1 MKLEWF
7 IARRISGKSYNKGV
21 SSTVVKIA
29 VAAVALSVAVMI
41 VSMSVIIGFKDE
53 IMDKVVGFGSC
64 INIVNRETGGNYE
77 TLPISS
83 KQDFYPSIE
92 NEQGIK
98 HIQRYVM
105 KPAILKSGADILGV
119 VIKGVGEEYD
129 FKFFEENMLEG
140 HPPTITSGEP
150 KSDSMLI
157 SKRMADLLNLSLGD
171 KVVAY
176 FVQDPPRMR
185 KYTVSGIYQTGLEDY
200 DQIFCLTDM
209 ADIQKLNGWTDDQI
223 SGFEVM
229 IDDFAQL
236 DDMSSLV
243 REFAGYQIAEDGSM
257 LRVSNVKDNNRQ
269 LFDWITLT
277 EMNVYVI
284 LGIMFFVAFV
294 NMSTAM
300 LIIIFERAP
309 MIGIMKAVGSTN
321 WLIRKIFI
329 IQSVYI
335 TGRGVII
342 GNIVAVVLILLEQT
356 FKLVAL
362 NPESYYVDHVPAEFQ
377 IWYFLAIDL
386 GTLLVM
392 SLMLV
397 IPSLAISK
405 MEPAKV
411 VSFR

>member
-7 IARRISGKSYNKGV
+7 IARRISGKTYNKGV

-41 VSMSVIIGFKDE
+41 VSMSVIIGFKNE

-64 INIVNRETGGNYE
+64 VNIVNRETGGNYE
-77 TLPISS
+77 TMPISS
-83 KQDFYPSIE
+83 EQDFFPSIE
-92 NEQGIK
+92 NEQGIN

-119 VIKGVGEEYD
+119 IIKGVGGEYD
-129 FKFFEENMLEG
+129 FKFFEDNMVEG
-140 HPPTITSGEP
+140 CAP
-150 KSDSMLI
+150 KIIAGQKTDSMLI
-157 SKRMADLLNLSLGD
+157 SKRMADLLNLKLGD

-200 DQIFCLTDM
+200 DKLFCFTDM
-209 ADIQKLNGWTDDQI
+209 TDIQKINGWNDNQI

-229 IDDFAQL
+229 IDDFSKL
-236 DDMSSLV
+236 EDMSSLV
-243 REFAGYQIAEDGSM
+243 REYAGYQISEDGAM
-257 LRVSNVKDNNRQ
+257 LRVTNVKDNNRQ

-284 LGIMFFVAFV
+284 LAIMFFVAFV

-300 LIIIFERAP
+300 LISIFERAA
-309 MIGIMKAVGSTN
+309 MIGIMKAVGSCN

-329 IQSVYI
+329 IQSAHI
-335 TGRGVII
+335 TSRGVVI
-342 GNIVAVVLILLEQT
+342 GNIVAAVLILLEQY
-356 FKLVAL
+356 FHLVGLDPA
-362 NPESYYVDHVPAEFQ
+362 SYYVDHVPAEFQ
-377 IWYFLAIDL
+377 LWYFVAIDL
-386 GTLLVM
+386 CTLLVM
-392 SLMLV
+392 SIMLV
-397 IPSLAISK
+397 LPSMAISK

-411 VSFR
+411 VNFR

>member
-1 MKLEWF
+1 
-7 IARRISGKSYNKGV
+7 
-21 SSTVVKIA
+21 
-29 VAAVALSVAVMI
+29 
-41 VSMSVIIGFKDE
+41 
-53 IMDKVVGFGSC
+53 
-64 INIVNRETGGNYE
+64 
-77 TLPISS
+77 
-83 KQDFYPSIE
+83 
-92 NEQGIK
+92 
-98 HIQRYVM
+98 
-105 KPAILKSGADILGV
+105 
-119 VIKGVGEEYD
+119 
-129 FKFFEENMLEG
+129 
-140 HPPTITSGEP
+140 
-150 KSDSMLI
+150 
-157 SKRMADLLNLSLGD
+157 
-171 KVVAY
+171 
-176 FVQDPPRMR
+176 
-185 KYTVSGIYQTGLEDY
+185 
-200 DQIFCLTDM
+200 
-209 ADIQKLNGWTDDQI
+209 
-223 SGFEVM
+223 
-229 IDDFAQL
+229 
-236 DDMSSLV
+236 
-243 REFAGYQIAEDGSM
+243 M

-342 GNIVAVVLILLEQT
+342 GNIVAAVLILLEQT

-411 VSFR
+411 VSFM

>member
-7 IARRISGKSYNKGV
+7 IARRISGKTYNKGV

-64 INIVNRETGGNYE
+64 VNIVNRETGGNYE
-77 TLPISS
+77 TMPISS
-83 KQDFYPSIE
+83 EQDFYPSIE
-92 NEQGIK
+92 NESGIN

-119 VIKGVGEEYD
+119 IIKGVGSEYD
-129 FKFFEENMLEG
+129 FSFFEENMVEG
-140 HPPTITSGEP
+140 SAPKLVAGQ

-157 SKRMADLLNLSLGD
+157 SKRMADLLNLSVGD
-171 KVVAY
+171 KLVSY

-200 DQIFCLTDM
+200 DKMFCFTDM
-209 ADIQKLNGWTDDQI
+209 ADIQKINGWNENQI

-229 IDDFAQL
+229 IDDFSKL
-236 DDMSSLV
+236 EEMSSLV
-243 REFAGYQIAEDGSM
+243 REYAGYQISDDGSM
-257 LRVSNVKDNNRQ
+257 LRVTNVKDNNRQ

-284 LGIMFFVAFV
+284 LAIMFFVAFV

-300 LIIIFERAP
+300 LIIIFERAK

-321 WLIRKIFI
+321 WLIRKVFI

-342 GNIVAVVLILLEQT
+342 GNIVAAVLILLEQY
-356 FKLVAL
+356 FHLVGL
-362 NPESYYVDHVPAEFQ
+362 DPTSYYVDHVPAEFQ
-377 IWYFLAIDL
+377 LWYFIAIDL

-397 IPSLAISK
+397 LPSYAISK

-411 VSFR
+411 VNFR

>member
-7 IARRISGKSYNKGV
+7 IARRISGKTYNKGV

-29 VAAVALSVAVMI
+29 VAAVAISVAVMI

-64 INIVNRETGGNYE
+64 VNIVNRESGGNYE
-77 TLPISS
+77 TMPISS
-83 KQDFYPSIE
+83 HQDFYPAIE
-92 NEQGIK
+92 NEDGIK

-119 VIKGVGEEYD
+119 VIKGVGQEYD
-129 FKFFEENMLEG
+129 FGFFEDNLVEG
-140 HPPTITSGEP
+140 SVPKIVDGD
-150 KSDSMLI
+150 KSDAMLI
-157 SKRMADLLNLSLGD
+157 SKRMADLLNLSVGSKL
-171 KVVAY
+171 VAY

-185 KYTVSGIYQTGLEDY
+185 KYTVSGIYQTGLEEY
-200 DQIFCLTDM
+200 DKMFCFSDM
-209 ADIQKLNGWTDDQI
+209 SDIQKLNSWNDNQI

-229 IDDFAQL
+229 IDDFAKL
-236 DDMSSLV
+236 DEMTALV
-243 REFAGYQIAEDGSM
+243 QEYAGYQIAEDGSM
-257 LRVSNVKDNNRQ
+257 LRVTNVKENNRQ

-300 LIIIFERAP
+300 LIIIFERAA
-309 MIGIMKAVGSTN
+309 MIGIMKAVGSCN

-329 IQSVYI
+329 IQSMYI
-335 TGRGVII
+335 TGKGVII
-342 GNIVAVVLILLEQT
+342 GNIVAAVLILLEQC
-356 FKLVAL
+356 FHLVGL
-362 NPESYYVDHVPAEFQ
+362 DPQSYYVDHVPAEFQ
-377 IWYFLAIDL
+377 FWYFIAIDF

-392 SLMLV
+392 SIMLV
-397 IPSLAISK
+397 LPSMAISK

-411 VSFR
+411 VNFR

>member
-41 VSMSVIIGFKDE
+41 VSMSVIIGFKNE

-64 INIVNRETGGNYE
+64 VNIVNRETGGNYE
-77 TLPISS
+77 TMPISS
-83 KQDFYPSIE
+83 EQDFFPSIE
-92 NEQGIK
+92 NEQGIN

-119 VIKGVGEEYD
+119 IIKGVGSEYD
-129 FKFFEENMLEG
+129 FKFFEDNMLEG
-140 HPPTITSGEP
+140 CAPKIISGQ
-150 KSDSMLI
+150 KTDSMLI
-157 SKRMADLLNLSLGD
+157 SKRMADLLNLKLGD

-200 DQIFCLTDM
+200 DKLFCFTDM
-209 ADIQKLNGWTDDQI
+209 TDIQKINGWNENQI

-229 IDDFAQL
+229 IDDFSKL
-236 DDMSSLV
+236 EEMSSLV
-243 REFAGYQIAEDGSM
+243 REYAGYQISEDGAM
-257 LRVSNVKDNNRQ
+257 LRVTNVKDNNRQ

-284 LGIMFFVAFV
+284 LAIMFFVAFV

-300 LIIIFERAP
+300 LIIIFERAA
-309 MIGIMKAVGSTN
+309 MIGIMKAVGSSN

-329 IQSVYI
+329 IQSVHI
-335 TGRGVII
+335 TSRGVVI
-342 GNIVAVVLILLEQT
+342 GNIVAAVLILLEQY
-356 FKLVAL
+356 FHLVGLDPA
-362 NPESYYVDHVPAEFQ
+362 SYYVDHVPAEFQ
-377 IWYFLAIDL
+377 LWYFIAIDL

-392 SLMLV
+392 SIMLV
-397 IPSLAISK
+397 LPSMAISK

-411 VSFR
+411 VNFR

>member
-41 VSMSVIIGFKDE
+41 VSMSVIIGFKNE

-64 INIVNRETGGNYE
+64 VNIVNRETGGNYE
-77 TLPISS
+77 TMPISS
-83 KQDFYPSIE
+83 EQDFFPSIE
-92 NEQGIK
+92 NEQGIN

-119 VIKGVGEEYD
+119 IIKGVGSEYD
-129 FKFFEENMLEG
+129 FKFFEDNMLEG
-140 HPPTITSGEP
+140 CAP
-150 KSDSMLI
+150 KIIAGQKTDSMLI
-157 SKRMADLLNLSLGD
+157 SKRMADLLNLKLGD

-200 DQIFCLTDM
+200 DKLFCFTDM
-209 ADIQKLNGWTDDQI
+209 TDIQKINGWNENQI

-229 IDDFAQL
+229 IDDFSKL
-236 DDMSSLV
+236 EDMSSLV
-243 REFAGYQIAEDGSM
+243 REYAGYQISEDGAM
-257 LRVSNVKDNNRQ
+257 LRVTNVKDNNRQ

-284 LGIMFFVAFV
+284 LAIMFFVAFV

-300 LIIIFERAP
+300 LIIIFERAA
-309 MIGIMKAVGSTN
+309 MIGIMKAVGSSN

-329 IQSVYI
+329 IQSVHI
-335 TGRGVII
+335 TSRGVVI
-342 GNIVAVVLILLEQT
+342 GNIVAAVLILLEQY
-356 FKLVAL
+356 FHLVGLDPA
-362 NPESYYVDHVPAEFQ
+362 SYYVDHVPAEFQ
-377 IWYFLAIDL
+377 LWYFIAIDL

-392 SLMLV
+392 SIMLV
-397 IPSLAISK
+397 LPSMAISK

-411 VSFR
+411 VNFR

>member
-7 IARRISGKSYNKGV
+7 IARRISGKTYNKGV

-41 VSMSVIIGFKDE
+41 VSMSVIIGFKNE

-64 INIVNRETGGNYE
+64 VNIVNRETGGNYE
-77 TLPISS
+77 TMPISS
-83 KQDFYPSIE
+83 EQDFFPSIE
-92 NEQGIK
+92 NEQGIN

-119 VIKGVGEEYD
+119 IIKGVGCEYD
-129 FKFFEENMLEG
+129 FKFFEDNMVEG
-140 HPPTITSGEP
+140 CAP
-150 KSDSMLI
+150 KIFAGQKTDSMLI
-157 SKRMADLLNLSLGD
+157 SKRMADLLNLKLGD

-200 DQIFCLTDM
+200 DKLFCFTDM
-209 ADIQKLNGWTDDQI
+209 TDIQKINGWNDNQI

-229 IDDFAQL
+229 IDDFSKL
-236 DDMSSLV
+236 EDMSSLV
-243 REFAGYQIAEDGSM
+243 REYAGYQISEDGAM
-257 LRVSNVKDNNRQ
+257 LRVTNVKDNNRQ

-284 LGIMFFVAFV
+284 LAIMFFVAFV

-300 LIIIFERAP
+300 LIIIFERAA
-309 MIGIMKAVGSTN
+309 MIGIMKAVGSCN

-329 IQSVYI
+329 IQSAHI
-335 TGRGVII
+335 KSRGVVI
-342 GNIVAVVLILLEQT
+342 GNIVAAVLILLEQY
-356 FKLVAL
+356 FHLVGLDPA
-362 NPESYYVDHVPAEFQ
+362 SYYVDHVPAEFQ
-377 IWYFLAIDL
+377 LWYFVAIDL
-386 GTLLVM
+386 GTLLLM
-392 SLMLV
+392 SIMLV
-397 IPSLAISK
+397 LPSMAISK

-411 VSFR
+411 VNFR

>member
-41 VSMSVIIGFKDE
+41 VSMSVIIGFKNE

-64 INIVNRETGGNYE
+64 VNIVNRETGGNYE
-77 TLPISS
+77 TMPISS
-83 KQDFYPSIE
+83 EQDFFPSIE
-92 NEQGIK
+92 NEQGIN

-119 VIKGVGEEYD
+119 IIKGVGSEYD
-129 FKFFEENMLEG
+129 FKFFEDNMVEG
-140 HPPTITSGEP
+140 CAP
-150 KSDSMLI
+150 KIIAGQKTDSMLI
-157 SKRMADLLNLSLGD
+157 SKRMADLLNLKLGD

-200 DQIFCLTDM
+200 DKLFCFTDM
-209 ADIQKLNGWTDDQI
+209 TDIQKINGWNENQI

-229 IDDFAQL
+229 IDDFSKL
-236 DDMSSLV
+236 EEMSSLV
-243 REFAGYQIAEDGSM
+243 REYAGYQISEDGAM
-257 LRVSNVKDNNRQ
+257 LRVTNVKDNNRQ

-284 LGIMFFVAFV
+284 LAIMFFVAFV

-300 LIIIFERAP
+300 LIIIFERAA
-309 MIGIMKAVGSTN
+309 MIGIMKAVGSSN

-329 IQSVYI
+329 IQSVHI
-335 TGRGVII
+335 TSRGVVI
-342 GNIVAVVLILLEQT
+342 GNIVAAVLILLEQY
-356 FKLVAL
+356 FHLVGLDPA
-362 NPESYYVDHVPAEFQ
+362 SYYVDHVPAEFQ
-377 IWYFLAIDL
+377 LWYFIAIDL

-392 SLMLV
+392 SIMLV
-397 IPSLAISK
+397 LPSMAISK

-411 VSFR
+411 VNFR

>member
-7 IARRISGKSYNKGV
+7 IARRISGKTYNKGV

-64 INIVNRETGGNYE
+64 VNIVNRETGGNYE
-77 TLPISS
+77 TMPISS
-83 KQDFYPSIE
+83 EQDFYPSIE
-92 NEQGIK
+92 NELGIN

-119 VIKGVGEEYD
+119 IIKGVGSEYD
-129 FKFFEENMLEG
+129 FSFFEENMVEG
-140 HPPTITSGEP
+140 SAPKLVAGQ

-157 SKRMADLLNLSLGD
+157 SKRMADLLNLSVGD
-171 KVVAY
+171 KLVSY

-200 DQIFCLTDM
+200 DKLFCFTDM
-209 ADIQKLNGWTDDQI
+209 ADIQKINGWNENQI

-229 IDDFAQL
+229 IDDFSKL
-236 DDMSSLV
+236 EEMSSLV
-243 REFAGYQIAEDGSM
+243 REYAGYQISDDGSM
-257 LRVSNVKDNNRQ
+257 LRVTNVKDNNRQ

-284 LGIMFFVAFV
+284 LAIMFFVAFV

-300 LIIIFERAP
+300 LIIIFERAK

-321 WLIRKIFI
+321 WLIRKVFI

-342 GNIVAVVLILLEQT
+342 GNIVAAVLILLEQY
-356 FKLVAL
+356 FHLVGL
-362 NPESYYVDHVPAEFQ
+362 DPTSYYVDHVPAEFQ
-377 IWYFLAIDL
+377 LWYFIAIDL

-397 IPSLAISK
+397 LPSYAISK

-411 VSFR
+411 VNFR

>member
-1 MKLEWF
+1 MILEWF
-7 IARRISGKSYNKGV
+7 IARRISGKTYNKGV

-41 VSMSVIIGFKDE
+41 VSMSVIIGFKNE

-64 INIVNRETGGNYE
+64 VNIVNRETGGNYE
-77 TLPISS
+77 TMPISS
-83 KQDFYPSIE
+83 EQDFFPSIE
-92 NEQGIK
+92 NEQGIN

-119 VIKGVGEEYD
+119 IIKGVGGEYD
-129 FKFFEENMLEG
+129 FKFFEDNMVEG
-140 HPPTITSGEP
+140 CAP
-150 KSDSMLI
+150 KIIAGQKTDSMLI
-157 SKRMADLLNLSLGD
+157 SKRMADLLNLKLGD

-200 DQIFCLTDM
+200 DKLFCFTDM
-209 ADIQKLNGWTDDQI
+209 TDIQKINGWNDNQI

-229 IDDFAQL
+229 IDDFSKL
-236 DDMSSLV
+236 EDMSSLV
-243 REFAGYQIAEDGSM
+243 REYAGYQISEDGAM
-257 LRVSNVKDNNRQ
+257 LRVTNVKDNNRQ

-284 LGIMFFVAFV
+284 LAIMFFVAFV

-300 LIIIFERAP
+300 LIIIFERAA
-309 MIGIMKAVGSTN
+309 MIGIMKAVGSCN

-329 IQSVYI
+329 IQSAHI
-335 TGRGVII
+335 TSRGVVI
-342 GNIVAVVLILLEQT
+342 GNIVAAVLILLEQY
-356 FKLVAL
+356 FHLVGLDPA
-362 NPESYYVDHVPAEFQ
+362 SYYVDHVPAEFQ
-377 IWYFLAIDL
+377 LWYFVAIDL

-392 SLMLV
+392 SIMLV
-397 IPSLAISK
+397 LPSMAISK

-411 VSFR
+411 VNFR

>member
-7 IARRISGKSYNKGV
+7 IARRISGKTYNKGV

-41 VSMSVIIGFKDE
+41 VSMSVIIGFKNE

-64 INIVNRETGGNYE
+64 VNIVNRETGGNYE
-77 TLPISS
+77 TMPISS
-83 KQDFYPSIE
+83 EQDFFPSIE
-92 NEQGIK
+92 NEQGIN

-119 VIKGVGEEYD
+119 IIKGVGGEYD
-129 FKFFEENMLEG
+129 FKFFEDNMVEG
-140 HPPTITSGEP
+140 CAP
-150 KSDSMLI
+150 KIIAGQKTDSMLI
-157 SKRMADLLNLSLGD
+157 SKRMAELLNLKLGD

-200 DQIFCLTDM
+200 DKLFCFTDM
-209 ADIQKLNGWTDDQI
+209 TDIQKINGWNDNQI

-229 IDDFAQL
+229 IDDFSKL
-236 DDMSSLV
+236 EDMSSLV
-243 REFAGYQIAEDGSM
+243 REYAGYQISEDGAM
-257 LRVSNVKDNNRQ
+257 LRVTNVKDNNRQ

-284 LGIMFFVAFV
+284 LAIMFFVAFV

-300 LIIIFERAP
+300 LIIIFERAA
-309 MIGIMKAVGSTN
+309 MIGIMKAVGSCN

-329 IQSVYI
+329 IQSAHI
-335 TGRGVII
+335 TSRGVVI
-342 GNIVAVVLILLEQT
+342 GNIVAAVLILLEQY
-356 FKLVAL
+356 FHLVGLDPA
-362 NPESYYVDHVPAEFQ
+362 SYYVDHVPAEFQ
-377 IWYFLAIDL
+377 LWYFVAIDL

-392 SLMLV
+392 SIMLV
-397 IPSLAISK
+397 LPSMAISK

-411 VSFR
+411 VNFR

>member
-21 SSTVVKIA
+21 SSSVVKIA

-41 VSMSVIIGFKDE
+41 VSMSVIIGFKNE

-64 INIVNRETGGNYE
+64 VNIVNRETGGNYE
-77 TLPISS
+77 TMPISS
-83 KQDFYPSIE
+83 EQDFFPSIE
-92 NEQGIK
+92 NEQGIN

-119 VIKGVGEEYD
+119 IIKGVGSEYD
-129 FKFFEENMLEG
+129 FKFFEDNMLEG
-140 HPPTITSGEP
+140 CAP
-150 KSDSMLI
+150 KIIAGQKTDSMLI
-157 SKRMADLLNLSLGD
+157 SKRMADLLNLKLGD
-171 KVVAY
+171 KIVAY

-200 DQIFCLTDM
+200 DKLFCFTDM
-209 ADIQKLNGWTDDQI
+209 TDIQKINGWNENQI

-229 IDDFAQL
+229 IDDFSKL
-236 DDMSSLV
+236 EDMSSLV
-243 REFAGYQIAEDGSM
+243 REYAGYQISEDGAM
-257 LRVSNVKDNNRQ
+257 LRVTNVKDNNRQ

-284 LGIMFFVAFV
+284 LAIMFFVAFV

-300 LIIIFERAP
+300 LIIIFERAA
-309 MIGIMKAVGSTN
+309 MIGIMKAVGSSN

-329 IQSVYI
+329 IQSVHI
-335 TGRGVII
+335 TSRGVVI
-342 GNIVAVVLILLEQT
+342 GNIVAAVLILLEQY
-356 FKLVAL
+356 FHLVGLDPA
-362 NPESYYVDHVPAEFQ
+362 SYYVDHVPAEFQ
-377 IWYFLAIDL
+377 LWYFIAIDL

-392 SLMLV
+392 SIMLV
-397 IPSLAISK
+397 LPSMAISK

-411 VSFR
+411 VNFR

>member
-1 MKLEWF
+1 LKLEWF

-41 VSMSVIIGFKDE
+41 VSMSVIIGFKNE

-64 INIVNRETGGNYE
+64 VNIVNRETGGNYE
-77 TLPISS
+77 TMPISS
-83 KQDFYPSIE
+83 EQDFFPSIE
-92 NEQGIK
+92 NEQGIN

-119 VIKGVGEEYD
+119 IIKGVGSEYD
-129 FKFFEENMLEG
+129 FKFFEDNMLEG
-140 HPPTITSGEP
+140 CAP
-150 KSDSMLI
+150 KIIAGQKTDSMLI
-157 SKRMADLLNLSLGD
+157 SKRMADLLNLKLGD

-200 DQIFCLTDM
+200 DKLFCFTDM
-209 ADIQKLNGWTDDQI
+209 TDIQKINGWNENQI

-229 IDDFAQL
+229 IDDFSKL
-236 DDMSSLV
+236 EDMSSLV
-243 REFAGYQIAEDGSM
+243 REYAGYQISEDGAM
-257 LRVSNVKDNNRQ
+257 LRVTNVKDNNRQ

-284 LGIMFFVAFV
+284 LAIMFFVAFV

-300 LIIIFERAP
+300 LIIIFERAA
-309 MIGIMKAVGSTN
+309 MIGIMKAVGSSN

-329 IQSVYI
+329 IQSVHI
-335 TGRGVII
+335 TSRGVVI
-342 GNIVAVVLILLEQT
+342 GNIVAAVLILLEQY
-356 FKLVAL
+356 FHLVGLDPA
-362 NPESYYVDHVPAEFQ
+362 SYYVDHVPAEFQ
-377 IWYFLAIDL
+377 LWYFIAIDL

-392 SLMLV
+392 SIMLV
-397 IPSLAISK
+397 LPSMAISK

-411 VSFR
+411 VNFR

>member
-41 VSMSVIIGFKDE
+41 VSMSVIIGFKNE

-64 INIVNRETGGNYE
+64 VNIVNRETGGNYE
-77 TLPISS
+77 TMPISS
-83 KQDFYPSIE
+83 EQDFFPSIE
-92 NEQGIK
+92 NEQGIN

-119 VIKGVGEEYD
+119 IIKGVGSEYD
-129 FKFFEENMLEG
+129 FKFFEDNMLEG
-140 HPPTITSGEP
+140 CAP
-150 KSDSMLI
+150 KIVAGQKTDSMLI
-157 SKRMADLLNLSLGD
+157 SKRMADLLNLKLGD

-200 DQIFCLTDM
+200 DKLFCFTDM
-209 ADIQKLNGWTDDQI
+209 TDIQKINGWNENQI

-229 IDDFAQL
+229 IDDFSKL
-236 DDMSSLV
+236 EDMSSLV
-243 REFAGYQIAEDGSM
+243 REYAGYQISEDGAM
-257 LRVSNVKDNNRQ
+257 LRVTNVKDNNRQ

-284 LGIMFFVAFV
+284 LAIMFFVAFV

-300 LIIIFERAP
+300 LIIIFERAA
-309 MIGIMKAVGSTN
+309 MIGIMKAVGSSN

-329 IQSVYI
+329 IQSVHI
-335 TGRGVII
+335 TSRGVVI
-342 GNIVAVVLILLEQT
+342 GNIVAAVLILLEQY
-356 FKLVAL
+356 FHLVGLDPA
-362 NPESYYVDHVPAEFQ
+362 SYYVDHVPAEFQ
-377 IWYFLAIDL
+377 LWYFIAIDL

-392 SLMLV
+392 SIMLV
-397 IPSLAISK
+397 LPSMAISK

-411 VSFR
+411 VNFR

>member
-41 VSMSVIIGFKDE
+41 VSMSVIIGFKNE

-64 INIVNRETGGNYE
+64 VNIVNRETGGNYE
-77 TLPISS
+77 TMPISS
-83 KQDFYPSIE
+83 EQDFFPSIE
-92 NEQGIK
+92 NEQGIN

-119 VIKGVGEEYD
+119 IIKGVGSEYN
-129 FKFFEENMLEG
+129 FKFFEDNMLEG
-140 HPPTITSGEP
+140 CAP
-150 KSDSMLI
+150 KIIAGQKTDSMLI
-157 SKRMADLLNLSLGD
+157 SKRMADLLNLKLGD

-200 DQIFCLTDM
+200 DKLFCFTDM
-209 ADIQKLNGWTDDQI
+209 TDIQKINGWNENQI

-229 IDDFAQL
+229 IDDFSKL
-236 DDMSSLV
+236 EEMSSLV
-243 REFAGYQIAEDGSM
+243 REYAGYQISEDGAM
-257 LRVSNVKDNNRQ
+257 LRVTNVKDNNRQ

-284 LGIMFFVAFV
+284 LAIMFFVAFV

-300 LIIIFERAP
+300 LIIIFERAA
-309 MIGIMKAVGSTN
+309 MIGIMKAVGSSN

-329 IQSVYI
+329 IQSVHI
-335 TGRGVII
+335 TSRGVVI
-342 GNIVAVVLILLEQT
+342 GNIVAAVLILLEQY
-356 FKLVAL
+356 FHLVGLDPA
-362 NPESYYVDHVPAEFQ
+362 SYYVDHVPAEFQ
-377 IWYFLAIDL
+377 LWYFIAIDL

-392 SLMLV
+392 SIMLV
-397 IPSLAISK
+397 LPSMAISK

-411 VSFR
+411 VNFR

>member
-41 VSMSVIIGFKDE
+41 VSMSVIIGFKNE

-64 INIVNRETGGNYE
+64 VNIVNRETGGNYE
-77 TLPISS
+77 TMPISS
-83 KQDFYPSIE
+83 EQDFFPSIE
-92 NEQGIK
+92 NEQGIN

-119 VIKGVGEEYD
+119 IIKGVGSEYN
-129 FKFFEENMLEG
+129 FKFFDDNMLEG
-140 HPPTITSGEP
+140 CAP
-150 KSDSMLI
+150 KIIAGQKTDSMLI
-157 SKRMADLLNLSLGD
+157 SKRMADLLNLKLGD

-200 DQIFCLTDM
+200 DKLFCFTDM
-209 ADIQKLNGWTDDQI
+209 TDIQKINGWNENQI

-229 IDDFAQL
+229 IDDFSKL
-236 DDMSSLV
+236 EEMSSLV
-243 REFAGYQIAEDGSM
+243 REYAGYQISEDGAM
-257 LRVSNVKDNNRQ
+257 LRVTNVKDNNRQ

-284 LGIMFFVAFV
+284 LAIMFFVAFV

-300 LIIIFERAP
+300 LIIIFERAA
-309 MIGIMKAVGSTN
+309 MIGIMKAVGSSN

-329 IQSVYI
+329 IQSVHI
-335 TGRGVII
+335 TSRGVVI
-342 GNIVAVVLILLEQT
+342 GNIVAAVLILLEQY
-356 FKLVAL
+356 FHLVGLDPA
-362 NPESYYVDHVPAEFQ
+362 SYYVDHVPAEFQ
-377 IWYFLAIDL
+377 LWYFIAIDL

-392 SLMLV
+392 SIMLV
-397 IPSLAISK
+397 LPSMAISK

-411 VSFR
+411 VNFR

>member
-7 IARRISGKSYNKGV
+7 IARRISGKTYNKGV

-64 INIVNRETGGNYE
+64 VNIVNRETGGNYE
-77 TLPISS
+77 TMPISS
-83 KQDFYPSIE
+83 EQDFYPSIE
-92 NEQGIK
+92 NEPGIN

-119 VIKGVGEEYD
+119 IIKGVGSEYD
-129 FKFFEENMLEG
+129 FSFFEENMVEG
-140 HPPTITSGEP
+140 SAPKLVAGQ

-157 SKRMADLLNLSLGD
+157 SKRMADLLNLSVGD
-171 KVVAY
+171 KLVSY

-200 DQIFCLTDM
+200 DKMFCFTDM
-209 ADIQKLNGWTDDQI
+209 ADIQKINGWNENQI

-229 IDDFAQL
+229 IDDFSKL
-236 DDMSSLV
+236 EEMSSLV
-243 REFAGYQIAEDGSM
+243 REYAGYQISDDGSM
-257 LRVSNVKDNNRQ
+257 LRVTNVKDNNRQ

-284 LGIMFFVAFV
+284 LAIMFFVAFV

-300 LIIIFERAP
+300 LIIIFERAK

-321 WLIRKIFI
+321 WLIRKVFI

-342 GNIVAVVLILLEQT
+342 GNIVAAVLILLEQY
-356 FKLVAL
+356 FHLVGL
-362 NPESYYVDHVPAEFQ
+362 DPTSYYVDHVPAEFQ
-377 IWYFLAIDL
+377 LWYFIAIDL

-397 IPSLAISK
+397 LPSYAISK

-411 VSFR
+411 VNFR

>member
-41 VSMSVIIGFKDE
+41 VSMSVIIGFKNE

-64 INIVNRETGGNYE
+64 VNIVNRETGGNYE
-77 TLPISS
+77 TMPISS
-83 KQDFYPSIE
+83 EQDFFPSIE
-92 NEQGIK
+92 NEQGIN

-119 VIKGVGEEYD
+119 IIKGVGSEYD
-129 FKFFEENMLEG
+129 FKFFEDNMVEG
-140 HPPTITSGEP
+140 CAPKIISGQ
-150 KSDSMLI
+150 KTDSMLI
-157 SKRMADLLNLSLGD
+157 SKRMADLLNLKLGD

-200 DQIFCLTDM
+200 DKLFCFTDM
-209 ADIQKLNGWTDDQI
+209 TDIQKINGWNENQI

-229 IDDFAQL
+229 IDDFSKL
-236 DDMSSLV
+236 EDMSSLV
-243 REFAGYQIAEDGSM
+243 REYAGYQISEDGAM
-257 LRVSNVKDNNRQ
+257 LRVTNVKDNNRQ

-284 LGIMFFVAFV
+284 LAIMFFVAFV

-300 LIIIFERAP
+300 LIIIFERAA
-309 MIGIMKAVGSTN
+309 MIGIMKAVGSSN

-329 IQSVYI
+329 IQSVHI
-335 TGRGVII
+335 TSRGVVI
-342 GNIVAVVLILLEQT
+342 GNIVAAVLILLEQY
-356 FKLVAL
+356 FHLVGLDPA
-362 NPESYYVDHVPAEFQ
+362 SYYVDHVPAEFQ
-377 IWYFLAIDL
+377 LWYFIAIDL

-392 SLMLV
+392 SIMLV
-397 IPSLAISK
+397 SPSMAISK

-411 VSFR
+411 VNFR

>member
-41 VSMSVIIGFKDE
+41 ASMSVIIGFKNE

-64 INIVNRETGGNYE
+64 VNIVNRETGGNYE
-77 TLPISS
+77 TMPISS
-83 KQDFYPSIE
+83 EQDFFPSIE
-92 NEQGIK
+92 NEQGIN

-119 VIKGVGEEYD
+119 IIKGVGSEYD
-129 FKFFEENMLEG
+129 FKFFEDNMLEG
-140 HPPTITSGEP
+140 CAP
-150 KSDSMLI
+150 KIIAGQKTDSMLI
-157 SKRMADLLNLSLGD
+157 SKRMADLLNLKLGD

-200 DQIFCLTDM
+200 DKLFCFTDM
-209 ADIQKLNGWTDDQI
+209 TDIQKINGWNENQI

-229 IDDFAQL
+229 IDDFSKL
-236 DDMSSLV
+236 EDMSSLV
-243 REFAGYQIAEDGSM
+243 REYAGYQISEDGAM
-257 LRVSNVKDNNRQ
+257 LRVTNVKDNNRQ

-284 LGIMFFVAFV
+284 LAIMFFVAFV

-300 LIIIFERAP
+300 LIIIFERAA
-309 MIGIMKAVGSTN
+309 MIGIMKAVGSSN

-329 IQSVYI
+329 IQSVHI
-335 TGRGVII
+335 TSRGVVI
-342 GNIVAVVLILLEQT
+342 GNIVAAVLILLEQY
-356 FKLVAL
+356 FHLVGLDPA
-362 NPESYYVDHVPAEFQ
+362 SYYVDHVPAEFQ
-377 IWYFLAIDL
+377 LWYFIAIDL

-392 SLMLV
+392 SIMLV
-397 IPSLAISK
+397 LPSMAISK

-411 VSFR
+411 VNFR

>member
-7 IARRISGKSYNKGV
+7 IARRISGKTYNKGV

-41 VSMSVIIGFKDE
+41 VSMAVIIGFKDE

-64 INIVNRETGGNYE
+64 INIINRETGGNYE
-77 TLPISS
+77 TLPISA

-98 HIQRYVM
+98 HIQRYLM

-129 FKFFEENMLEG
+129 FKFFEDNMVEG
-140 HPPTITSGEP
+140 HPPIIKSGTT

-157 SKRMADLLNLSLGD
+157 SKRMADILNLSLGD

-200 DQIFCLTDM
+200 DKLFCFTDM
-209 ADIQKLNGWTDDQI
+209 ADIQKLNGWNDDQI

-229 IDDFAQL
+229 VDDFDKL
-236 DDMSSLV
+236 DEMSSLV

-321 WLIRKIFI
+321 WLIRKVFI
-329 IQSVYI
+329 IQSIYI

-342 GNIVAVVLILLEQT
+342 GNIVAAVLILLEQT

-377 IWYFLAIDL
+377 FWYFLAIDL

>member
-7 IARRISGKSYNKGV
+7 IARRISGKTYNKGV

-41 VSMSVIIGFKDE
+41 VSMSVIIGFKNE

-64 INIVNRETGGNYE
+64 VNIVNRETGGNYE
-77 TLPISS
+77 TMPISS
-83 KQDFYPSIE
+83 EQDFFPSIE
-92 NEQGIK
+92 NEQGIN

-119 VIKGVGEEYD
+119 IIKGVGGEYD
-129 FKFFEENMLEG
+129 FKFFEDNMVEG
-140 HPPTITSGEP
+140 CAP
-150 KSDSMLI
+150 KIIAGQKTDSMLI
-157 SKRMADLLNLSLGD
+157 SKRMADLLNLKLGD

-200 DQIFCLTDM
+200 DKLFCFTDM
-209 ADIQKLNGWTDDQI
+209 TDIQKINGWNDNQI

-229 IDDFAQL
+229 IDDFSKL
-236 DDMSSLV
+236 EDMSSLV
-243 REFAGYQIAEDGSM
+243 RGYAGYQISEDGAM
-257 LRVSNVKDNNRQ
+257 LRVTNVKDNNRQ

-284 LGIMFFVAFV
+284 LAIMFFVAFV

-300 LIIIFERAP
+300 LIIIFERAA
-309 MIGIMKAVGSTN
+309 MIGIMKAVGSCN

-329 IQSVYI
+329 IQSAHI
-335 TGRGVII
+335 TSRGVVI
-342 GNIVAVVLILLEQT
+342 GNIVAAVLILLEQY
-356 FKLVAL
+356 FHLVGLDPA
-362 NPESYYVDHVPAEFQ
+362 SYYVDHVPAEFQ
-377 IWYFLAIDL
+377 LWYFVAIDL

-392 SLMLV
+392 SIMLV
-397 IPSLAISK
+397 LPSMAISK

-411 VSFR
+411 VNFR

>member
-41 VSMSVIIGFKDE
+41 VSMSVIIGFKNE

-64 INIVNRETGGNYE
+64 VNIVNRETGGNYE
-77 TLPISS
+77 TMPISS
-83 KQDFYPSIE
+83 EQDFFPSIE
-92 NEQGIK
+92 NEQGIN

-119 VIKGVGEEYD
+119 IIKGVGSEYN
-129 FKFFEENMLEG
+129 FKFFEDNMVEG
-140 HPPTITSGEP
+140 CAP
-150 KSDSMLI
+150 KIVAGQKTDSMLI
-157 SKRMADLLNLSLGD
+157 SKRMADLLNLKLGD

-200 DQIFCLTDM
+200 DKLFCFTDM
-209 ADIQKLNGWTDDQI
+209 TDIQKINGWNENQI

-229 IDDFAQL
+229 IDDFSKL
-236 DDMSSLV
+236 EDMSSLV
-243 REFAGYQIAEDGSM
+243 REYAGYQISEDGAM
-257 LRVSNVKDNNRQ
+257 LRVTNVKDNNRQ

-284 LGIMFFVAFV
+284 LAIMFFVAFV

-300 LIIIFERAP
+300 LIIIFERAA
-309 MIGIMKAVGSTN
+309 MIGIMKAVGSNN

-329 IQSVYI
+329 IQSVHI
-335 TGRGVII
+335 TSRGVVI
-342 GNIVAVVLILLEQT
+342 GNIVAAVLILLEQY
-356 FKLVAL
+356 FHLVGLDPA
-362 NPESYYVDHVPAEFQ
+362 SYYVDHVPAEFQ
-377 IWYFLAIDL
+377 LWYFIAIDL

-392 SLMLV
+392 SIMLV
-397 IPSLAISK
+397 LPSMAISK

-411 VSFR
+411 VNFR

>member
-41 VSMSVIIGFKDE
+41 VSMSVIIGFKNE

-64 INIVNRETGGNYE
+64 VNIVNRETGGNYE
-77 TLPISS
+77 TMPISS
-83 KQDFYPSIE
+83 EQDFFPSIE
-92 NEQGIK
+92 NEQGIN

-119 VIKGVGEEYD
+119 IIKGVGSEYD
-129 FKFFEENMLEG
+129 FKFFEDNMLEG
-140 HPPTITSGEP
+140 CAP
-150 KSDSMLI
+150 KIIAGQKTDSMLI
-157 SKRMADLLNLSLGD
+157 SKRMADLLNLKLGD

-200 DQIFCLTDM
+200 DKLFCFTDM
-209 ADIQKLNGWTDDQI
+209 TDIQKINGWNENQI

-229 IDDFAQL
+229 IDDFSKL
-236 DDMSSLV
+236 EDMSSLV
-243 REFAGYQIAEDGSM
+243 REYAGYQISEDGAM
-257 LRVSNVKDNNRQ
+257 LRVTNVKDNNRQ

-284 LGIMFFVAFV
+284 LAIMFFVAFV

-300 LIIIFERAP
+300 LIIIFERAA
-309 MIGIMKAVGSTN
+309 MIGIMKAVGSSN

-329 IQSVYI
+329 IQSVHI
-335 TGRGVII
+335 TSRGVVI
-342 GNIVAVVLILLEQT
+342 GNIVAAVLIILEQY
-356 FKLVAL
+356 FHLVGLDPA
-362 NPESYYVDHVPAEFQ
+362 SYYVDHVPAEFQ
-377 IWYFLAIDL
+377 LWYFIAIDL

-392 SLMLV
+392 SIMLV
-397 IPSLAISK
+397 LPSMAISK

-411 VSFR
+411 VNFR

>member
-41 VSMSVIIGFKDE
+41 VSMSVIIGFKNE

-64 INIVNRETGGNYE
+64 VNIVNRETGGNYE
-77 TLPISS
+77 TMPISS
-83 KQDFYPSIE
+83 EQDFFPSIE
-92 NEQGIK
+92 NEQGIN

-119 VIKGVGEEYD
+119 IIKGVGSEYD
-129 FKFFEENMLEG
+129 FKFFEDNMLEG
-140 HPPTITSGEP
+140 CAP
-150 KSDSMLI
+150 KIIAGQKTDSMLI
-157 SKRMADLLNLSLGD
+157 SKRMSDLLNLKLGD

-200 DQIFCLTDM
+200 DKLFCFTDM
-209 ADIQKLNGWTDDQI
+209 TDIQKINGWNENQI

-229 IDDFAQL
+229 IDDFSKL
-236 DDMSSLV
+236 EDMSSLV
-243 REFAGYQIAEDGSM
+243 REYAGYQISEDGAM
-257 LRVSNVKDNNRQ
+257 LRVTNVKDNNRQ

-284 LGIMFFVAFV
+284 LAIMFFVAFV

-300 LIIIFERAP
+300 LIIIFERAA
-309 MIGIMKAVGSTN
+309 MIGIMKAVGSSN

-329 IQSVYI
+329 IQSVHI
-335 TGRGVII
+335 TSRGVVI
-342 GNIVAVVLILLEQT
+342 GNIVAAVLILLEQY
-356 FKLVAL
+356 FHLVGLDPA
-362 NPESYYVDHVPAEFQ
+362 SYYVDHVPAEFQ
-377 IWYFLAIDL
+377 FWYFIAIDL

-392 SLMLV
+392 SIMLV
-397 IPSLAISK
+397 LPSMAISK

-411 VSFR
+411 VNFR

>member
-1 MKLEWF
+1 MILEWF
-7 IARRISGKSYNKGV
+7 IARRISGKTYNKGV

-41 VSMSVIIGFKDE
+41 VSMSVIIGFKNE

-64 INIVNRETGGNYE
+64 VNIVNRETGGNYE
-77 TLPISS
+77 TMPISS
-83 KQDFYPSIE
+83 EQDFFPSIE
-92 NEQGIK
+92 NEQGIN

-119 VIKGVGEEYD
+119 IIKGVGGEYD
-129 FKFFEENMLEG
+129 FKFFEDNMVEG
-140 HPPTITSGEP
+140 CAP
-150 KSDSMLI
+150 KIIAGQKTDSMLI
-157 SKRMADLLNLSLGD
+157 SKRMADLLNLKLGD

-200 DQIFCLTDM
+200 DKLLCFTDM
-209 ADIQKLNGWTDDQI
+209 TDIQKINGWNDNQI

-229 IDDFAQL
+229 IDDFSKL
-236 DDMSSLV
+236 EDMSSLV
-243 REFAGYQIAEDGSM
+243 REYAGYQISEDGAM
-257 LRVSNVKDNNRQ
+257 LRVTNVKDNNRQ

-284 LGIMFFVAFV
+284 LAIMFFVAFV

-300 LIIIFERAP
+300 LIIIFERAA
-309 MIGIMKAVGSTN
+309 MIGIMKAVGSCN

-329 IQSVYI
+329 IQSAHI
-335 TGRGVII
+335 TSRGVVI
-342 GNIVAVVLILLEQT
+342 GNIVAAVLILLEQY
-356 FKLVAL
+356 FHLVGLDPA
-362 NPESYYVDHVPAEFQ
+362 SYYVDHVPAEFQ
-377 IWYFLAIDL
+377 LWYFVAIDL
-386 GTLLVM
+386 GTVLVM
-392 SLMLV
+392 SIMLV
-397 IPSLAISK
+397 LPSMAISK

-411 VSFR
+411 VNFR

>member
-41 VSMSVIIGFKDE
+41 VSMSVIIGFKNE

-64 INIVNRETGGNYE
+64 VNIVNRETGGNYE
-77 TLPISS
+77 TMPISS
-83 KQDFYPSIE
+83 EQDFFPSIE
-92 NEQGIK
+92 NEQGIN

-119 VIKGVGEEYD
+119 IIKGVGSEYN
-129 FKFFEENMLEG
+129 FKFFEDNMVEG
-140 HPPTITSGEP
+140 CAP
-150 KSDSMLI
+150 KIVAGLKTDSMLI
-157 SKRMADLLNLSLGD
+157 SKRMADLLNLKLGD

-200 DQIFCLTDM
+200 DKLFCFTDM
-209 ADIQKLNGWTDDQI
+209 TDIQKINGWNETQI

-229 IDDFAQL
+229 IDDFSKL
-236 DDMSSLV
+236 EDMSSLV
-243 REFAGYQIAEDGSM
+243 REYAGYQISEDGAM
-257 LRVSNVKDNNRQ
+257 LRVTNVKDNNRQ

-284 LGIMFFVAFV
+284 LAIMFFVAFV

-300 LIIIFERAP
+300 LIIIFERAA
-309 MIGIMKAVGSTN
+309 MIGIMKAVGSSN

-329 IQSVYI
+329 IQSVHI
-335 TGRGVII
+335 TSRGVVI
-342 GNIVAVVLILLEQT
+342 GNIVAAVLILLEQY
-356 FKLVAL
+356 FHLVGLDPA
-362 NPESYYVDHVPAEFQ
+362 SYYVDHVPAEFQ
-377 IWYFLAIDL
+377 LWYFIAIDL

-392 SLMLV
+392 SIMLV
-397 IPSLAISK
+397 LPSMAISK

-411 VSFR
+411 VNFR

>member
-29 VAAVALSVAVMI
+29 VAAVSLSVAVMI
-41 VSMSVIIGFKDE
+41 VSMSVIIGFRNE
-53 IMDKVVGFGSC
+53 IMDKLVGFGAC
-64 INIVNRETGGNYE
+64 VNIVNRESGHNYE
-77 TLPISS
+77 TLPIDS
-83 KQDFYPSIE
+83 QQEFFPSIE
-92 NEQGIK
+92 NEDGIR
-98 HIQRYVM
+98 HIQRYVL
-105 KPAILKSGADILGV
+105 KPAILKSGSDILGV
-119 VIKGVGEEYD
+119 VIKGVGAEYD
-129 FKFFEENMLEG
+129 WSFFDSNILEG
-140 HPPTITSGEP
+140 KSFRVVDGV
-150 KSDSMLI
+150 KSDSMLV
-157 SKRMADLLNLSLGD
+157 SKRMADLLNLTVGS

-200 DQIFCLTDM
+200 DKLFCFTDM
-209 ADIQKLNGWTDDQI
+209 ADIQKLNGWNNTQI

-229 IDDFAQL
+229 TDDISKL
-236 DDMSSLV
+236 DQITSTV
-243 REFAGYQIAEDGSM
+243 REYAGYQIAEDGSM
-257 LRVSNVKDNNRQ
+257 MRVTNVKENNRQ

-277 EMNVYVI
+277 EMNVWVI
-284 LGIMFFVAFV
+284 LAIMFFVAFV

-300 LIIIFERAP
+300 LIIIFERAS
-309 MIGIMKAVGSTN
+309 MIGIMKAVGSSN

-342 GNIVAVVLILLEQT
+342 GNIVAAVLILAEQ
-356 FKLVAL
+356 FFHIVSL
-362 NPESYYVDHVPAEFQ
+362 NPSSYYVDHVPAEFQ

-386 GTLLVM
+386 ATLLVM

-397 IPSLAISK
+397 LPSFVISR

-411 VSFR
+411 VNFR

>member
-41 VSMSVIIGFKDE
+41 VSMSVIIGFKNE

-64 INIVNRETGGNYE
+64 VNIVNRETGGNYE
-77 TLPISS
+77 TMPISS
-83 KQDFYPSIE
+83 EQDFFPSIE
-92 NEQGIK
+92 NEQGIN

-119 VIKGVGEEYD
+119 IIKGVGSEYD
-129 FKFFEENMLEG
+129 FKFFEDNMLEG
-140 HPPTITSGEP
+140 CAP
-150 KSDSMLI
+150 KIIAGQKTDSMLI
-157 SKRMADLLNLSLGD
+157 SKRMADLLNLKLGD

-200 DQIFCLTDM
+200 DKLFCFTDM
-209 ADIQKLNGWTDDQI
+209 TDIQKINGWNENQI

-229 IDDFAQL
+229 IDDFSKL
-236 DDMSSLV
+236 EEMSSLV
-243 REFAGYQIAEDGSM
+243 REYAGYQISEDGAM
-257 LRVSNVKDNNRQ
+257 LRVTNVKDNNRQ

-284 LGIMFFVAFV
+284 LAIMFFVAFV

-300 LIIIFERAP
+300 LIIIFERAA
-309 MIGIMKAVGSTN
+309 MIGIMKAVGSSN

-329 IQSVYI
+329 IQSVHI
-335 TGRGVII
+335 TSRGVVI
-342 GNIVAVVLILLEQT
+342 GNIVAAVLILLEQY
-356 FKLVAL
+356 FHLVGLDPA
-362 NPESYYVDHVPAEFQ
+362 SYYVDHVPAEFQ
-377 IWYFLAIDL
+377 LWYFIAIDL

-392 SLMLV
+392 SIMLV
-397 IPSLAISK
+397 LPSMAISK

-411 VSFR
+411 VNFR

>member
-41 VSMSVIIGFKDE
+41 VSMSVIIGFKNE

-64 INIVNRETGGNYE
+64 VNIVNRETGGNYE
-77 TLPISS
+77 TMPISS
-83 KQDFYPSIE
+83 EQDFFPSIE
-92 NEQGIK
+92 NEQGIN

-119 VIKGVGEEYD
+119 IIKGVGSEYD
-129 FKFFEENMLEG
+129 FKFFEDNMLEG
-140 HPPTITSGEP
+140 CAP
-150 KSDSMLI
+150 KIIAGQKTDSMLI
-157 SKRMADLLNLSLGD
+157 SKRMADLLNLKLGD

-200 DQIFCLTDM
+200 DKLFCFTDM
-209 ADIQKLNGWTDDQI
+209 TDIQKINGWNENQI

-229 IDDFAQL
+229 IDDFSKL
-236 DDMSSLV
+236 EDMSSLV
-243 REFAGYQIAEDGSM
+243 REYAGYQISEDGSM
-257 LRVSNVKDNNRQ
+257 LRVTNVKDNNRQ

-284 LGIMFFVAFV
+284 LAIMFFVAFV

-300 LIIIFERAP
+300 LIIIFERAA
-309 MIGIMKAVGSTN
+309 MIGIMKAVGSSN

-329 IQSVYI
+329 IQSVHI
-335 TGRGVII
+335 TSRGVVI
-342 GNIVAVVLILLEQT
+342 GNIVAAVLILLEQY
-356 FKLVAL
+356 FHLVGLDPA
-362 NPESYYVDHVPAEFQ
+362 SYYVDHVPAEFQ
-377 IWYFLAIDL
+377 LWYFIAIDL

-392 SLMLV
+392 SIMLV
-397 IPSLAISK
+397 LPSMAISK

-411 VSFR
+411 VNFR

>member
-7 IARRISGKSYNKGV
+7 IARRISGKTYNKGV

-41 VSMSVIIGFKDE
+41 VSMSVIIGFKNE

-64 INIVNRETGGNYE
+64 VNIVNRETGGNYE
-77 TLPISS
+77 TMPISS
-83 KQDFYPSIE
+83 EQDFFPSIE
-92 NEQGIK
+92 NEQGIN

-119 VIKGVGEEYD
+119 IIKGVGGEYD
-129 FKFFEENMLEG
+129 FKFFEDNMVEG
-140 HPPTITSGEP
+140 CAP
-150 KSDSMLI
+150 KIIAGQKTDSMLI
-157 SKRMADLLNLSLGD
+157 SKRMADLLNLKLGD

-200 DQIFCLTDM
+200 DKLFCFTDM
-209 ADIQKLNGWTDDQI
+209 TDIQKINGWNDNQI

-229 IDDFAQL
+229 IDDFSKL
-236 DDMSSLV
+236 EDMSSLV
-243 REFAGYQIAEDGSM
+243 REYAGYQISEDGAM
-257 LRVSNVKDNNRQ
+257 LRVTNVKDNNRQ

-284 LGIMFFVAFV
+284 LAIMFFVAFV

-300 LIIIFERAP
+300 LIIIFERAA
-309 MIGIMKAVGSTN
+309 MIGIMKAVGSCN

-329 IQSVYI
+329 IQSAHI
-335 TGRGVII
+335 TSRGVVI
-342 GNIVAVVLILLEQT
+342 GNIVAAVLILLEQY
-356 FKLVAL
+356 FHLVGLDPA
-362 NPESYYVDHVPAEFQ
+362 SYYVDHVPAEFQ
-377 IWYFLAIDL
+377 LWYFVAIDL

-392 SLMLV
+392 SIMLV
-397 IPSLAISK
+397 LPSMAISK

-411 VSFR
+411 VNFR

>member
-41 VSMSVIIGFKDE
+41 VSMSVIIGFKNE

-64 INIVNRETGGNYE
+64 VNIVNRETGGNYE
-77 TLPISS
+77 TMPISS
-83 KQDFYPSIE
+83 EQDFFPSIE
-92 NEQGIK
+92 NEQGIN

-119 VIKGVGEEYD
+119 IIKGVGSEYD
-129 FKFFEENMLEG
+129 FKFFEDNMLEG
-140 HPPTITSGEP
+140 CAP
-150 KSDSMLI
+150 KIIAGQKTDSMLI
-157 SKRMADLLNLSLGD
+157 SKRMADLLNLKLGD
-171 KVVAY
+171 KIVAY

-200 DQIFCLTDM
+200 DKLFCFTDM
-209 ADIQKLNGWTDDQI
+209 TDIQKINGWNENQI

-229 IDDFAQL
+229 IDDFSKL
-236 DDMSSLV
+236 EDMSSLV
-243 REFAGYQIAEDGSM
+243 REYAGYQISEDGAM
-257 LRVSNVKDNNRQ
+257 LRVTNVKDNNRQ

-284 LGIMFFVAFV
+284 LAIMFFVAFV

-300 LIIIFERAP
+300 LIIIFERAA
-309 MIGIMKAVGSTN
+309 MIGIMKAVGSSN

-329 IQSVYI
+329 IQSVHI
-335 TGRGVII
+335 TSRGVVI
-342 GNIVAVVLILLEQT
+342 GNIVAAVLILLEQY
-356 FKLVAL
+356 FHLVGLDPA
-362 NPESYYVDHVPAEFQ
+362 SYYVDHVPAEFQ
-377 IWYFLAIDL
+377 LWYFIAIDL

-392 SLMLV
+392 SIMLV
-397 IPSLAISK
+397 LPSMAISK

-411 VSFR
+411 VNFR